1 MREAKDSWCLI
12 TSEESFYILRFDQ
25 DEYNTKLEEGV
36 EVTDEGVAEEAF
48 DIVPEVSD
56 KQV

>member
-1 MREAKDSWCLI
+1 MREAKDLWCLI
-12 TSEESFYILRFDQ
+12 TSEESFYILHFDQ
-25 DEYNTKLEEGV
+25 DKYNTKLEEGI